1 MTHPSAPAAGRPA
14 WLGPAVAVV
23 GLAGLTGLL
32 APLRDSLPLASVA
45 LLYLIPVVA
54 VAVVGGVWA
63 ALGTAVAADL
73 MVNFFF
79 TTPYFTFVVDDPD
92 NLVALIVYVLIAA
105 TVSVA
110 MHIAAQQR
118 AAAARHGIE
127 AALLARITAQ
137 PVADHSLATLLEHIR
152 ATFALTTVALV
163 EPVEPVEPVEA
174 GEHTVAQVGHPPAGA
189 PVIEIAAADGLRLR
203 GWGPPMFGEDRR
215 LLGRLATAAARTL
228 ETQRLA
234 IEAAHARELADI
246 DRLRAAL
253 LTAVGHDL
261 RTPLAG
267 IKAAISAIRQPDVEL
282 TPADHAELLA
292 TAEECT
298 DQLDALVDNLL
309 SMSRLQ
315 AGALS
320 VHARPVALDAVAA
333 QALIGIHTHNGQIT
347 VDVPDDLP
355 HAHADPGLLERV
367 IANLVTNAQ
376 AASPPDDPI
385 HLHARHTGDRIHLAV
400 VDHGRGIPDG
410 DRARIFE
417 PFQRLHDRTTTG
429 GLGLGLAIARGFV
442 EAMGGTITPTGTP
455 GGGLTMTI
463 TLPTAR

>member
-1 MTHPSAPAAGRPA
+1 MTHASAPEAGRPV

-54 VAVVGGVWA
+54 VAMVGGVWA

-73 MVNFFF
+73 VVNFFF
-79 TTPYFTFVVDDPD
+79 TTPYLTLLVEDPD

-110 MHIAAQQR
+110 MDIAARQR

-152 ATFALTTVALV
+152 ATFELTTVALV
-163 EPVEPVEPVEA
+163 EPDEPGEP
-174 GEHTVAQVGHPPAGA
+174 GEHTVAHVGHRPAGA
-189 PVIEIAAADGLRLR
+189 PVIEIAAADRLRLR

-320 VHARPVALDAVAA
+320 VHACPVALDAVAA

-376 AASPPDDPI
+376 AASPPDHPI
-385 HLHARHTGDRIHLAV
+385 QLHARHTGDRIHLAV
-400 VDHGRGIPDG
+400 VDHGPGIPDS

-417 PFQRLHDRTTTG
+417 PFQRLHDRTTADG
-429 GLGLGLAIARGFV
+429 IGLGLAIARGFV
-442 EAMGGTITPTGTP
+442 EAMGGTITRPTP
-455 GGGLTMTI
+455 
-463 TLPTAR
+463 PAAD